1 MNRSRGVLTLLLAC
15 LALAPAGLA
24 AQQKVTMEKDI
35 FVAAG
40 ETQDNVFSL
49 GGNIVVDGRVVE
61 SVIAIGGSIT
71 VSGEVGEAVV
81 GVGSRILIKASAKI
95 DGDVVSLGGSLE
107 KEPGCSIRGDTIY
120 FRASELTEKLFGKG
134 FTGDIFSL
142 AFVPVVIVFKLIGV
156 FLWLLAGLVLAALFP
171 RQLARASG
179 EVRRSFW
186 PVFGTGLLAIV
197 IFTAL
202 VLFAALLS
210 LILIGIPILIVLILA
225 GLVFKIFGRV
235 VLLYFFGEWV
245 LRACNA
251 KRIAALGAV
260 LVGLLVVSAIDFIPL
275 LGLLFTLVINII
287 GWGVTLRTKFGT
299 TENMFRRSGAEVAKS

>member
-1 MNRSRGVLTLLLAC
+1 MNRSRGVLILFLTF
-15 LALAPAGLA
+15 LALAPAGRA
-24 AQQKVTMEKDI
+24 AQQNVTMEKDV

-49 GGNIVVDGRVVE
+49 GGDIVVDGRVKE

-71 VSGEVGEAVV
+71 VSGEVGQAVV

-95 DGDVVSLGGSLE
+95 EGDVVSLGGSLE
-107 KEPGCSIRGDTIY
+107 KEPGCTIRGDTVY

-134 FTGDIFSL
+134 LPGNLFSL
-142 AFVPVVIVFKLIGV
+142 AFVPVVLVFKLIGV
-156 FLWLLAGLVLAALFP
+156 FLWLLAGLVMAALFP
-171 RQLARASG
+171 RQLALASG

-186 PVFGTGLLAIV
+186 PVFGTGFLAVV

-202 VLFAALLS
+202 VIFAALLS
-210 LILIGIPILIVLILA
+210 LILIGIPILIILILA

-235 VLLYFFGEWV
+235 IMFYLFGESI
-245 LRACNA
+245 LRAFNA

-260 LVGLLVVSAIDFIPL
+260 LLGLLVVSIVDFIPL

-287 GWGVTLRTKFGT
+287 GWGVTIRTKFGT
-299 TENMFRRSGAEVAKS
+299 TENMFRRGGAEVVKS

>member
-1 MNRSRGVLTLLLAC
+1 MNRSRGAFVLFLAA
-15 LALAPAGLA
+15 LVLAPAGLWA
-24 AQQKVTMEKDI
+24 RQNVTMEKDV

-40 ETQDNVFSL
+40 ETQDNVFSM
-49 GGNIVVDGRVVE
+49 GGDIVVDGRVKK

-95 DGDVVSLGGSLE
+95 EGDVVALGGSLE
-107 KEPGCSIRGDTIY
+107 KEPGCAIRGDTVY

-134 FTGDIFSL
+134 FAGGIFSL
-142 AFVPVVIVFKLIGV
+142 AFVPIVIIFKLIGV

-171 RQLARASG
+171 RQLVLASG

-186 PVFGTGLLAIV
+186 PVFGTGFLAVV

-202 VLFAALLS
+202 VIFAALLS

-225 GLVFKIFGRV
+225 GLIFKIFGRV
-235 VLLYFFGEWV
+235 VVFYFFGESI
-245 LRACNA
+245 LRAFNA
-251 KRIAALGAV
+251 KRIAVLGAV
-260 LVGLLVVSAIDFIPL
+260 LVGLVAVSILDFIPL
-275 LGLLFTLVINII
+275 LGFLFTLAINII
-287 GWGVTLRTKFGT
+287 GWGVTIRTKFGT
-299 TENMFRRSGAEVAKS
+299 TENAFRKAGTAAVKS

>member
-1 MNRSRGVLTLLLAC
+1 MNRARGVLILFLAA
-15 LALAPAGLA
+15 LALAPAGRA
-24 AQQKVTMEKDI
+24 AQQSITKEEDV

-49 GGNIVVDGRVVE
+49 GGKIVVDGRVKK

-95 DGDVVSLGGSLE
+95 DGDVVSLGGVLE
-107 KEPGCSIRGDTIY
+107 KEPGCTIRGDTVY
-120 FRASELTEKLFGKG
+120 FRVSELTEKLFGKG
-134 FTGDIFSL
+134 FVGGLFSL
-142 AFVPVVIVFKLIGV
+142 SFVPIILIFKLISV

-171 RQLARASG
+171 RQLALASG

-186 PVFGTGLLAIV
+186 PVFGTGFLAIM

-202 VLFAALLS
+202 VIFAALLS
-210 LILIGIPILIVLILA
+210 LVLIGIPILIVLILA

-235 VLLYFFGEWV
+235 IMFYVFGEAV
-245 LRACNA
+245 LRTFHA

-260 LVGLLVVSAIDFIPL
+260 LLGLLVVSFIDFVPF
-275 LGLLFTLVINII
+275 LGFLFTLVINII
-287 GWGVTLRTKFGT
+287 GWGATIRTKFGT
-299 TENMFRRSGAEVAKS
+299 TENMFRKGGPDVVKS